1 MMAQEKHWFNPNL
14 LAPNVMEID
23 VDPCVFAPASALARE
38 VQAITGCSHQARLGS
53 GLALH
58 VHSMATEWDSD
69 MLWISHSDVESFT
82 FFENLFRASRIAE
95 LVTHHIDY
103 KDTIQ
108 LYSGFFVS
116 RGRCTKPNFHFD
128 WIDANNNAFTF
139 LMPLTSNCQDMGLT
153 YITVRG
159 DQAEYRY
166 RPNKALLFGDFFIIQ
181 PPLERLPN
189 GASFS
194 VSPLAQTRWSTGR
207 PSPRQPQ
214 RRAGFIGAQ
223 TGTMSAMENSCCKA
237 DLDARKRGAIQAVS
251 L

>member
-166 RPNKALLFGDFFIIQ
+166 RPNKALLFGDFFYHSTA
-181 PPLERLPN
+181 PGETAERCVLL
-189 GASFS
+189 SFTFGTDKMEHW
-194 VSPLAQTRWSTGR
+194 PAIAQTAAAQGR
-207 PSPRQPQ
+207 LH
-214 RRAGFIGAQ
+214 RRPDGNYVRDGELLSQ
-223 TGTMSAMENSCCKA
+223 S
-237 DLDARKRGAIQAVS
+237 
-251 L
+251 